1 MSSEI
6 VIKFLVAAVL
16 AGTPF
21 LFGTVGEILSE
32 KVGHLNLGV
41 EGMMSIGACAGFM
54 VGYQTDNFVAALLAA
69 AVAGMLSAL
78 IYGVLTVTFMA
89 NQNVTGLTLTIFGVG
104 LANFIGV
111 FMLEKSENGTLKL
124 PDAVTA
130 QMRNIHIPGLSDLPV
145 VGELLFSYNPFVY
158 LGIIIAIVA
167 SFYLYQTQV
176 GLNVQ
181 AIGENPGAAD
191 AAGIE
196 VTKWRYINILL
207 SGAIC
212 GIGGAYCS
220 MIINGGVWLRDSVGG
235 LGWISVALVIFAA
248 WKPINVIYGSFI
260 FGALRVLKYYVPKNT
275 YAIPTAFF
283 DALPFIITALVL
295 VIASM
300 RKNKGA
306 HIPAHL
312 GENYFRE
319 ER

>member
-1 MSSEI
+1 M
-6 VIKFLVAAVL
+6 
-16 AGTPF
+16 
-21 LFGTVGEILSE
+21 
-32 KVGHLNLGV
+32 
-41 EGMMSIGACAGFM
+41 
-54 VGYQTDNFVAALLAA
+54 
-69 AVAGMLSAL
+69 
-78 IYGVLTVTFMA
+78 
-89 NQNVTGLTLTIFGVG
+89 
-104 LANFIGV
+104 
-111 FMLEKSENGTLKL
+111 
-124 PDAVTA
+124 
-130 QMRNIHIPGLSDLPV
+130 
-145 VGELLFSYNPFVY
+145 
-158 LGIIIAIVA
+158 
-167 SFYLYQTQV
+167 
-176 GLNVQ
+176 Q

-235 LGWISVALVIFAA
+235 LGWISVALVIF
-248 WKPINVIYGSFI
+248 
-260 FGALRVLKYYVPKNT
+260 GALRVLKYYVPKYT
-275 YAIPTAFF
+275 YASPTAFF

>member
-1 MSSEI
+1 M
-6 VIKFLVAAVL
+6 
-16 AGTPF
+16 
-21 LFGTVGEILSE
+21 
-32 KVGHLNLGV
+32 
-41 EGMMSIGACAGFM
+41 
-54 VGYQTDNFVAALLAA
+54 
-69 AVAGMLSAL
+69 
-78 IYGVLTVTFMA
+78 
-89 NQNVTGLTLTIFGVG
+89 
-104 LANFIGV
+104 
-111 FMLEKSENGTLKL
+111 
-124 PDAVTA
+124 
-130 QMRNIHIPGLSDLPV
+130 
-145 VGELLFSYNPFVY
+145 
-158 LGIIIAIVA
+158 A
-167 SFYLYQTQV
+167 SFYLYKTQV

-191 AAGIE
+191 AVGIE